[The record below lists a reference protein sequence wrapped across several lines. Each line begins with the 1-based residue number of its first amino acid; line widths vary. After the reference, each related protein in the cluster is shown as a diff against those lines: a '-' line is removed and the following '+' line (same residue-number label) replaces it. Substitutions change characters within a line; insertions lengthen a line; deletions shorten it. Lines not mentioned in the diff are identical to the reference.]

1 MMVMHAPATVV
12 FGEALVDDFDNEQI
26 VGGAPF
32 NVARHLSAFMAPCLA
47 ITRIGDDRSGQLVR
61 AEFERFAMSDAGLQ
75 VDPIEETGRVLVERG
90 PRGHRFIDPAAPGL
104 RLHRR
109 GHCRRRAGGRA
120 AGDGLFR
127 HAGPAQCAVARHP
140 DSRCWRQAARHAF
153 ST

>member
-1 MMVMHAPATVV
+1 MSALTTVV
-12 FGEALVDDFDNEQI
+12 FGEALVDDFNSEQI

-90 PRGHRFIDPAAPGL
+90 HRFTILPHQAYDFIDAA
-104 RLHRR
+104 
-109 GHCRRRAGGRA
+109 A
-120 AGDGLFR
+120 AGAAL
-127 HAGPAQCAVARHP
+127 AGVQPGMVYFGIDRK
-140 DSRCWRQAARHAF
+140 SVV
-153 ST
+153 